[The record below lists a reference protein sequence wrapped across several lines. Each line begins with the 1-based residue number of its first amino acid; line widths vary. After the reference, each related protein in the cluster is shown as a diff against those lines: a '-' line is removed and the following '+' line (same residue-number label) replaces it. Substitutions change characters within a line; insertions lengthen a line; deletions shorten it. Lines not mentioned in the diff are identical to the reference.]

1 MKRIGL
7 FFLIIALVLALP
19 LGASLAAS
27 SEPPAP
33 ALKLAA
39 AKIEEP
45 TVHHHPD
52 PAELPKEYE
61 PYIGIEENL
70 GGSVPLDATFADEEG
85 KPVSLSELINK
96 PTIVAFVYYTCRDVC
111 PLLLHELAS
120 VVDKVPAEPL
130 KDYQVLTVSF
140 DSTDT
145 PELAAKKKRNF
156 LASLEN
162 PFPHAGWRFL
172 TGDDENIH
180 KVTDAVGFKF
190 KRQGDIFLHPIALVV
205 LSPKGKVIRYLYGSS
220 FLPLDVKMAL
230 VEASE
235 GRFGP
240 TITQVL
246 KFCYTY
252 DPKGR
257 KYALNILRVV
267 GASMLFMV
275 VVMLIILRVTG
286 KSQARKEE

>member
-7 FFLIIALVLALP
+7 FFLIALVAALP
-19 LGASLAAS
+19 LGPSLAAS
-27 SEPPAP
+27 SQGPSPGLRLAEAKTPGPAP
-33 ALKLAA
+33 R
-39 AKIEEP
+39 
-45 TVHHHPD
+45 HHPEAAD
-52 PAELPKEYE
+52 LPKEYE
-61 PYIGIEENL
+61 SYIGIEENL
-70 GGSVPLDATFADEEG
+70 GGSVPLDAVFSDEG
-85 KPVSLSELINK
+85 GRPISLRELVDK

-172 TGDDENIH
+172 TGDDANIH
-180 KVTDAVGFKF
+180 KVTDAVGFRF

-205 LSPKGKVIRYLYGSS
+205 LSPKGKIIRYLYGSS

-240 TITQVL
+240 TITKVL

-257 KYALNILRVV
+257 KYAVNILRVV

-275 VVMLIILRVTG
+275 MVMLIILRVTG
-286 KSQARKEE
+286 RGRARKEE